1 MEWKKNGRTLG
12 EDVKLICRGLREFE
26 RILPR
31 QLGYVA
37 GKSVLGAL
45 LPCVATVAMAG
56 ILGELTGG
64 RDLKKLLCYVA

>member
-31 QLGYVA
+31 QLG
-37 GKSVLGAL
+37 
-45 LPCVATVAMAG
+45 
-56 ILGELTGG
+56 
-64 RDLKKLLCYVA
+64 